1 MGNKVGVRI
10 GIATML
16 TIFIVL
22 CLAIFAA
29 LALSTARAEWRL
41 AEQQAQAVRDYYAAD
56 LVCAELTDRL
66 RTAHEDGADADRL
79 AELAGREGAACTR
92 TEKGWLAEFAC
103 EMSETQQLEI
113 ELALTADGVTVRRW
127 ETVSTAVWQ
136 ADETIELWTGD
147 W

>member
-1 MGNKVGVRI
+1 MGNKAGVRI

-29 LALSTARAEWRL
+29 LALSTAR

-79 AELAGREGAACTR
+79 AELAGREGAACVR
-92 TEKGWLAEFAC
+92 TADGWLAEFAC

-127 ETVSTAVWQ
+127 ETVSTAAWQ